1 MKQSEALTIIN
12 AGASAFITGAPG
24 AGKTYVLNEAIR
36 AMRKNG
42 LSVAVTAS
50 TGIAATHLNGQTI
63 HSWSGVGVS
72 NALTD
77 TLLKTI
83 RARRGKRIKATDV
96 LVLDEVSMIHAWLFD
111 MVDEVCRKV
120 RKNPAPFGGLQVV
133 ISGDFFQLPP
143 VSTSMRNRDVF
154 EPSSEFISSR
164 EKYTAAGKNPEG
176 YITESFAWDA
186 LKPVVCYLTEQ
197 HRQDDGKLLEVLT
210 DIRSGLVSDDDKQ
223 VLASRLGEYPQ
234 DDEVAVHLF
243 PTNAQADGLNNMQ
256 LAEINAESH
265 EFVATEAGPKNL
277 VDRLKKN
284 MLAPERLVLK
294 AGAAVMALRNDQEK
308 QYVNGSV
315 GRVLRFAPESKGGW
329 PIVEFENGN
338 IVTLKPAAWEMTDGE
353 TVLASVNQVPLRCA
367 WGITIHK
374 SQGMTLDSAVMDL
387 CRTFAPGMGY
397 VALSRVENLGGL
409 YLEGINDRAFS
420 VSADAVLLDGSLREA
435 SRCASELLASDGASA
450 FVAKKADGDFA
461 DQQEFSL
468 FENAG
473 DGVTDEFSFDDEF

>member
-1 MKQSEALTIIN
+1 MKQSEALSILN

-24 AGKTYVLNEAIR
+24 AGKTYVLNEAIHS
-36 AMRKNG
+36 MRSNG

-63 HSWSGVGVS
+63 HSWSGVGVA

-77 TLLKTI
+77 NLLKTI
-83 RARRGKRIKATDV
+83 RSRRSKRIKATDV

-143 VSTSMRNRDVF
+143 VSTSMRNRDVL
-154 EPSSEFISSR
+154 EPSEEFIKSR
-164 EKYTAAGKNPEG
+164 KKYAATGKNPEG
-176 YITESFAWDA
+176 YITESFAWDS

-197 HRQDDGKLLEVLT
+197 HRQDDGKLLDVLT
-210 DIRSGLVSDDDKQ
+210 DIRSGCVSNEDKQ
-223 VLASRLGEYPQ
+223 TLSSRLGEFPT
-234 DDEVAVHLF
+234 DDDVAVHLF
-243 PTNAQADGLNNMQ
+243 PTNSQADGLNNRQ
-256 LAEINAESH
+256 LSAIDAEPH
-265 EFVATEAGPKNL
+265 EFVATEAGSKNL

-294 AGAAVMALRNDQEK
+294 EGAAVMALRNDQDK

-315 GRVLRFAPESKGGW
+315 GKVLRFANESKGGW

-338 IVTLKPAAWEMTDGE
+338 IVTLKPAAWELTDGE

-387 CRTFAPGMGY
+387 RRTFAPGMGY
-397 VALSRVENLGGL
+397 VALSRVENLSGL

-435 SRCASELLASDGASA
+435 SKQASYLLASEGAAA
-450 FVAKKADGDFA
+450 FDATGAESDLA
-461 DQQEFSL
+461 DQQEFDIFGS
-468 FENAG
+468 N
-473 DGVTDEFSFDDEF
+473 DEFAFDDEF